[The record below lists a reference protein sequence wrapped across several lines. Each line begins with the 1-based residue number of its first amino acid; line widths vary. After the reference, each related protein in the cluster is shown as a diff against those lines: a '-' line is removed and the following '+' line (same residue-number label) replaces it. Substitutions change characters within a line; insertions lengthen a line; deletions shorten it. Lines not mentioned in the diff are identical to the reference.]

1 MSISFE
7 MKPYVDVIWY
17 ESEAQMS
24 IQSKKI
30 LTSNPRIV
38 NTKRHHL
45 EENVK
50 DLTLER
56 KGDLTIY
63 IRYMVLLFFLV
74 PIDFE
79 MELYIYL
86 ISY

>member
-1 MSISFE
+1 

-17 ESEAQMS
+17 ESEVQMS

-45 EENVK
+45 EGNVK

-74 PIDFE
+74 PIGFE